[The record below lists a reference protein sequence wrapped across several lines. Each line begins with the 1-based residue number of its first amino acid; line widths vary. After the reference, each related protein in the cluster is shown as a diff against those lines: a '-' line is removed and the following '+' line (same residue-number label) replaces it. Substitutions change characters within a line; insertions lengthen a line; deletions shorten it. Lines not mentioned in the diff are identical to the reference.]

1 MPLFPGGI
9 FFPKKIK
16 NLEKPVDKMI
26 LISYNTHRATERYG
40 MKINKIL
47 NMNSHEKYVEIET
60 EYLNQEQIEIFKNG
74 FEWFLA
80 NYKFLL

>member
-1 MPLFPGGI
+1 
-9 FFPKKIK
+9 
-16 NLEKPVDKMI
+16 
-26 LISYNTHRATERYG
+26 

-74 FEWFLA
+74 FEWFLT